1 MKGINYFNWFSEHH
15 KLKWLDNFYEQKL
28 QNLESF
34 MERDFPHYFTFL
46 YISFDID
53 KSKEGME
60 YWVGVYNSYKKYD
73 NLNVK
78 PGFGKFDLL
87 NEPKTFKI
95 N

>member
-1 MKGINYFNWFSEHH
+1 
-15 KLKWLDNFYEQKL
+15 
-28 QNLESF
+28 
-34 MERDFPHYFTFL
+34 
-46 YISFDID
+46 
-53 KSKEGME
+53 ME